1 MSRIYLVNGP
11 LQPDLIGK
19 YISLLSSSRESGGH
33 SIFIGQVREDLV
45 DGKKVKAI
53 EYSAYD
59 DMVAGEAEKI
69 IKLTSDAF
77 PDVHNIEILHATGI
91 VRAGEISLFVLVTAG
106 HRDQA
111 IRACR
116 HVVEMIKINYPVW
129 KKEILD
135 DESHQWKENK
145 S

>member
-1 MSRIYLVNGP
+1 MSRTYLVDGP
-11 LQPDLIGK
+11 IHADLIGK
-19 YISLLSSSRESGGH
+19 YIGLLSLSREVGGH

-45 DGKKVKAI
+45 DDLKVKAI
-53 EYSAYD
+53 EYSAYNE
-59 DMVAGEAEKI
+59 MVTDEAEKI
-69 IKLTSDAF
+69 IRLTSEAF
-77 PDVHNIEILHATGI
+77 SDVHNIEIIHSNGL

-116 HVVEMIKINYPVW
+116 HVVEMIKLNYPVW

-135 DESHQWKENK
+135 DDSHQWKENK